1 MNKKSVLA
9 FMFGSMVFT
18 NSPAAETKELTT
30 DQQKISYAIG
40 LQTAKNLLQQ
50 GFQIDS
56 KAFTQGIEDSLAN
69 KDPRVPV
76 KELQAAF
83 ERQQAEL
90 NKERLV
96 RAEKNREA
104 GKAFLAE
111 NKKKEGVQEL
121 PNGIQYRVLQE
132 GKGNK
137 PKLSDTVTVHYRG
150 TLIDGKEFDSSYSRG
165 EPTSLQLANVIKGWQ
180 EVVPMMPEGS
190 KWQVV
195 IPGDLA
201 YGERGGGGGAIGPNE
216 TLLFDIELV
225 DVKPSADKSSE
236 KKKSPEK

>member
-1 MNKKSVLA
+1 MNKKSLLA
-9 FMFGSMVFT
+9 FMFGSMIFT
-18 NSPAAETKELTT
+18 SSLAEGTKELTT
-30 DQQKISYAIG
+30 DHQKISYAIG

-56 KAFTQGIEDSLAN
+56 KAFTLGIEDSLAN

-90 NKERLV
+90 NKERSV

-121 PNGIQYRVLQE
+121 ANGIQYRVLQE

-180 EVVPMMPEGS
+180 EVVPMMSEGS

-201 YGERGGGGGAIGPNE
+201 YGERGGGAIGPNE

-225 DVKPSADKSSE
+225 DIKPLEDKSSE